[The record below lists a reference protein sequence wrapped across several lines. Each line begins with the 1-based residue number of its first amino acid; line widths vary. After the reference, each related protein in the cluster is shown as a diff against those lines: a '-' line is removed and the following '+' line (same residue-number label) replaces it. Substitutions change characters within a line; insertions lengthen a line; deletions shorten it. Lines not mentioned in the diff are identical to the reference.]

1 MAAKES
7 IQSGAGQVVVLVVV
21 AALLAIA
28 YVALDFFTAGEKN
41 IAITESRGM
50 QMIQALS
57 KHRLDAGSYPDSL
70 DKLVPKYISAQL
82 KCPGG
87 ETFAYN
93 LAGGEFTLVCPNV
106 VFKMKPYSYGSKT
119 RAWQG

>member
-1 MAAKES
+1 MATKQ
-7 IQSGAGQVVVLVVV
+7 IQAGAGQVAVLVVV
-21 AALLAIA
+21 AALLAVA

-50 QMIQALS
+50 QLIQALS
-57 KHRLDAGSYPDSL
+57 KHKLDSGSYPDSL
-70 DKLVPKYISAQL
+70 GKLVPKYVSVQP

-87 ETFAYN
+87 EAFGYA

-106 VFKMKPYSYGSKT
+106 VFKMKPYGYGSKS